1 MKAKRYSISVLLPT
15 RGRRETLDRSV
26 SSLID
31 HADKPDNLQWLFGWD
46 DDDTET
52 YHWFESNVLPKI
64 QSTGARYTC
73 MQFPPLGYG
82 RLHEYV
88 NALAARAT
96 GDWFVF
102 WNDDAEML
110 DPHWDTV
117 ITSYQDRFCLQAF
130 DTHKKHPYSIFPIV
144 PRAWYDEIGHLSL
157 HPLNDAWLSQ
167 IAWLL
172 DVVVR
177 LDICVEHQRFDLTGN
192 NNDDTF
198 RNRVIY
204 EGNVNDPR
212 DFNHSENRRIRNQE
226 ANQLARYLGGLGYDM
241 THWNEVAQGQRDPWE
256 KMLASDVNNQ
266 MMRYK

>member
-1 MKAKRYSISVLLPT
+1 MKDKKYTISLLIAT
-15 RGRRETLDRSV
+15 RGRTDLLDRSV
-26 SSLID
+26 SSLLAN
-31 HADKPDNLQWLFGWD
+31 ADDPASLQWLFAWD
-46 DDDTET
+46 SDDQDS
-52 YHWFESNVLPKI
+52 YDYFDRNILPKI
-64 QSTGARYTC
+64 KATGARFTC
-73 MQFPPLGYG
+73 MEFPPLGYG

-102 WNDDAEML
+102 WNDDAIML

-144 PRAWYDEIGHLSL
+144 PRAWYDQLGHLSL
-157 HPLNDAWLSQ
+157 HPLNDAWISQ

-172 DVVVR
+172 DCVVR
-177 LDICVEHQRFDLTGN
+177 LDIRCDHERFDLTGKN
-192 NNDDTF
+192 QDATF
-198 RNRVIY
+198 KNRVIY

-212 DFNHSENRRIRNQE
+212 DFNHAENRRLRNQE

-241 THWNEVAQGQRDPWE
+241 SHWNEVAQGQRDPWE